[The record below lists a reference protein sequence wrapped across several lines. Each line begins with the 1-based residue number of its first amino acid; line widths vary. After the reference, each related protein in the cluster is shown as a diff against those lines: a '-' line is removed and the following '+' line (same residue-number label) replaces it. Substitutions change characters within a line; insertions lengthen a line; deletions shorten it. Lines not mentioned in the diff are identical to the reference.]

1 MKENTL
7 TTGRNLRWK
16 RFSHKAYAAFSSLKK
31 EVSIGVLTVSTAVC
45 ASVATVNAQT
55 PETPYELRNYEL
67 EEIEVTGT
75 RVPLT
80 QAESAKM
87 VTVITRSDIQAA
99 AVHTINDLLKY
110 AVGVDVRQRGEF
122 GVQTDISVRG
132 GTFDQITLLLNGVNI
147 TDSQTGHH
155 SAAFPVS
162 MNDIERIEVLEG
174 PAARVFGTSAFT
186 GAINIVT
193 RNDKRSHVSAHAMG
207 GAYGLFEGGARVNYT
222 KGPFSNQLSGSFN
235 RSDGATDN
243 SDFRTT
249 RGYYQGNYASSE
261 VDVRWQLG
269 YIDQAFGANTFYSFK
284 YPNQYEELRRYMV
297 SVQAETKGWL
307 RFAPTV
313 YWNRKHDNFQ
323 LVRGTGTGENFHLND
338 VYGANLNAYFNSKLG
353 KTAFGAEFR
362 NEGILSTSLGKELDE
377 DKYVDIPGEKGKQFT
392 HKDNRTNVSY
402 YVEHNILLSQWT
414 FSMGVMAN
422 MNTGLD
428 HKYRFYPGVDVSYR
442 PGIHWKLFAS
452 WNKALRMPTYTDL
465 YYTAE
470 NLKGYSGLK
479 PEQTEAFN
487 IGARYRNTFLDVSL
501 SGFYNK
507 GKNMID
513 WIRYTKEDNVF
524 YSVNYELDNMGIEL
538 ASVIDFHS
546 LLNENHFLN
555 KLHLSYAYIH
565 QERHDDTEFYISN
578 YALAYLRHKFV
589 ARLDHRIWKNLS
601 ASWAFRWQHRMG
613 NYEKLIGVN
622 PDNPKEFLTTLE
634 PYPSFGLFDLKLT
647 WQGKN
652 YNVFAEANNIL
663 DRKYYDLGNIP
674 QPGIWIRGGVS
685 YRFDL

>member
-7 TTGRNLRWK
+7 TKGYDVRWK
-16 RFSHKAYAAFSSLKK
+16 RFSHKGYAVFFSLKK
-31 EVSIGVLTVSTAVC
+31 EVSIGVLTVATAVC
-45 ASVATVNAQT
+45 ASVTTVSAQT

-80 QAESAKM
+80 EAESAKM
-87 VTVITRSDIQAA
+87 VTVLSRSDIQQA

-193 RNDKRSHVSAHAMG
+193 RNDKQSHISANVMG

-222 KGPFSNQLSGSFN
+222 KGRFSNQLSGSFN

-249 RGYYQGNYASSE
+249 RGYYQGTYTSKEA
-261 VDVRWQLG
+261 DVRWQLG
-269 YIDQAFGANTFYSFK
+269 YIDQAFGANTFYSYK

-307 RFAPTV
+307 HFTPTV

-323 LVRGTGTGENFHLND
+323 LVKGTGTGENFHLND

-362 NEGILSTSLGKELDE
+362 NEGILSTSLGKELTE
-377 DKYVDIPGEKGKQFT
+377 DQYVDVPGEKDKQFKR
-392 HKDNRTNVSY
+392 KDNRTNVSY
-402 YVEHNILLSQWT
+402 YVEHNILLPKWT
-414 FSMGVMAN
+414 FSLGIMTT
-422 MNTGLD
+422 MNTWLD
-428 HKYRFYPGVDVSYR
+428 HKYRFYPGIDISYR
-442 PGIHWKLFAS
+442 PASNWKLFAS
-452 WNKALRMPTYTDL
+452 WNKALRLPTWTDL
-465 YYTAE
+465 YYEAE
-470 NLKGYSGLK
+470 NLQG
-479 PEQTEAFN
+479 N
-487 IGARYRNTFLDVSL
+487 IGLAPEETQAINVGGKYRNEFLDITL

-513 WIRYTKEDNVF
+513 WVKYSEDDKFHSTNF
-524 YSVNYELDNMGIEL
+524 ELDNMGIEFS
-538 ASVIDFHS
+538 SVINFRN
-546 LLNENHFLN
+546 LVNENFFIN
-555 KLHLSYAYIH
+555 KLHVSYAYIN
-565 QERHDDTEFYISN
+565 QNRHDEIQIYKSN
-578 YALAYLRHKFV
+578 YALEYLRHKFV
-589 ARLDHRIWKNLS
+589 ARLDHRIWKNLN
-601 ASWAFRWQHRMG
+601 ASWAFRWQNRMG
-613 NYEKLIGVN
+613 SYEKLIGKN
-622 PDNPKEFLTTLE
+622 PETNEFLTELT
-634 PYPSFGLFDLKLT
+634 PYPSFGLLDLKLT

-652 YNVFAEANNIL
+652 YNIFAEANNIL
-663 DRKYYDLGNIP
+663 DRSYYDLGNIP
-674 QPGIWIRGGVS
+674 QPGIWIRGGLS
-685 YRFDL
+685 YRLNM